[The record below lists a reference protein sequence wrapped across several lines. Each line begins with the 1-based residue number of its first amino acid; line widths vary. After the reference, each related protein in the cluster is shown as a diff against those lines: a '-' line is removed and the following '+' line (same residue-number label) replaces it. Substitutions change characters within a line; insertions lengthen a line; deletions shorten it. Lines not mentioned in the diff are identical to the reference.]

1 MSNFTPSP
9 QFNARWL
16 ATPAIIKHIIYDELD
31 DIKSLLQ
38 EQVLLEDFSFRH
50 VNLDLALAPLQKQHL
65 IQERANLYAQKQQE
79 AAVLLP
85 NLQAEIDQKIAQKK
99 AELDEKL
106 EQYKQSLY
114 AWAKQQIDNA
124 VESYKPD

>member
-38 EQVLLEDFSFRH
+38 EQVLHEDFSFRH